1 MSDQNKSEKP
11 EKGTK
16 PSVDA
21 RDIMCI
27 VGVGLVGYGAWLV
40 YPAAGFIAPG
50 VILTAVAIFGVR
62 S

>member
-1 MSDQNKSEKP
+1 MTNETKGGKPDKGLKSAL
-11 EKGTK
+11 
-16 PSVDA
+16 DA
-21 RDIMCI
+21 RDAMCV
-27 VGVGLVGYGAWLV
+27 VGVGLIGYGAWLI